1 MTTAKQ
7 LYSLQELD
15 LAVDVVNSQK
25 AEVERELGAG
35 IALDQVKAA
44 LLAERERFQEV
55 DSLHRLQQLEA
66 GSLRERSAQLEQQ
79 LYGGA
84 LTNPRDLGP
93 LEQEASNV
101 RGQLEQR
108 DLELLELS
116 LQVEECRD
124 RCATLEKGYADT
136 QAAWERRQGELREQ
150 LQRLVAEREGIAERR
165 AQLAATL
172 DPSELRRYES
182 LRKTKGGRAVAKVVR
197 GLCQDCRMSLPTQQL
212 QRVRAGRQT
221 VLCNSCGRILLVG

>member
-1 MTTAKQ
+1 MTTTKQ

-15 LAVDVVNSQK
+15 LAMDIVSSQK

-35 IALDQVKAA
+35 MALDQMEAA
-44 LLAERERFQEV
+44 LQSERERLQEV

-66 GSLRERSAQLEQQ
+66 GSLRDRSAQLEQQ
-79 LYGGA
+79 LYSGA
-84 LTNPRDLGP
+84 LTNPRDLEP

-101 RGQLEQR
+101 RQQVEQR

-116 LQVEECRD
+116 VQVEECRD
-124 RCATLEKGYADT
+124 RCAALEKEYADT
-136 QAAWERRQGELREQ
+136 QAAWERRQGELSEQ
-150 LQRLVAEREGIAERR
+150 LRRLVAERESIAGRR
-165 AQLAATL
+165 AQLAAVL

-197 GLCQDCRMSLPTQQL
+197 
-212 QRVRAGRQT
+212 
-221 VLCNSCGRILLVG
+221 

>member
-1 MTTAKQ
+1 MTTTKQ

-15 LAVDVVNSQK
+15 LAIDHVDSQK
-25 AEVERELGAG
+25 AEVDRELGVG
-35 IALDQVKAA
+35 MALDQVKAA
-44 LLAERERFQEV
+44 LQAERERFQEV

-93 LEQEASNV
+93 LEQEGSNV
-101 RGQLEQR
+101 RRQLEQR

-136 QAAWERRQGELREQ
+136 QAAWEKRQGELRDQ
-150 LQRLVAEREGIAERR
+150 LQRLVADREGIAGRR
-165 AQLAATL
+165 AQLAGTL

-212 QRVRAGRQT
+212 QRVRAGRET